1 MMAILGTVL
10 LFAVAVMEVLLI
22 FGLPLG
28 EFTMGGRYKV
38 LPPALR
44 IAAASSI
51 LLQIFGALILLQGAG
66 FMKMWFGETP
76 TRIICYV
83 YVGFFALNTVMNLIS
98 PSKKE
103 KLVMTPLAAIEAA
116 CFIITAI
123 MI

>member
-10 LFAVAVMEVLLI
+10 LIIIAIMEVLLI

-28 EFTMGGRYKV
+28 EFTMGGRHKV
-38 LPPALR
+38 LPPPYR

-51 LLQIFGALILLQGAG
+51 LLQIFGALMLLQAGG
-66 FMKMWFGETP
+66 FMQMWFGVST

-83 YVGFFALNTVMNLIS
+83 FGGFFAVNTVMNLIS

-103 KLVMTPLAAIEAA
+103 KFVMTPLAAIEAV
-116 CFIITAI
+116 CFFVTAAKI
-123 MI
+123 